1 MFRSLRKHRWPR
13 DTASQVLQCT
23 LRLLHRRKV
32 LRVLTRA
39 TSIGLHLVTGRARL
53 ISLRLAAFRNSSDSS
68 SLEPPLAVAVCH
80 VYYPSLFE
88 ELLTACRRAPC
99 VNRVLVTCPYEHQA
113 TLQRLLDTDSV
124 EASDLQ
130 VRVTP
135 VVNSGRD
142 VVPFLGLLHDSWL
155 READLVLKIHTKR
168 SPHLPIGKGE
178 YWRTS
183 LLQGLAPLD
192 ARRKL
197 GLQRVLCQAATSR
210 RAQVVWPI
218 RWAYSIESWGAN
230 RKNTLQIE
238 PCLSPTAALPLLFPA
253 GTMFW
258 CNQPFLGEL
267 RTSLASATQSWSL
280 GDDTTLDGGMVHA
293 VERFIGVLASRTRAI
308 TVTW

>member
-1 MFRSLRKHRWPR
+1 
-13 DTASQVLQCT
+13 
-23 LRLLHRRKV
+23 
-32 LRVLTRA
+32 
-39 TSIGLHLVTGRARL
+39 
-53 ISLRLAAFRNSSDSS
+53 
-68 SLEPPLAVAVCH
+68 
-80 VYYPSLFE
+80 
-88 ELLTACRRAPC
+88 
-99 VNRVLVTCPYEHQA
+99 
-113 TLQRLLDTDSV
+113 
-124 EASDLQ
+124 
-130 VRVTP
+130 VTP

-142 VVPFLGLLHDSWL
+142 VVPFLGLLHDPWL
-155 READLVLKIHTKR
+155 LEADLVLKIHTKR

-238 PCLSPTAALPLLFPA
+238 SHHSPTVTLPLLFPA

-267 RTSLASATQSWSL
+267 RTSLASAMQSWSL

-293 VERFIGVLASRTRAI
+293 VERFIGVLAGRTRAI

>member
-1 MFRSLRKHRWPR
+1 MFGNLRRPTRPR
-13 DTASQVLQCT
+13 VTVLQLLQT
-23 LRLLHRRKV
+23 LLRLLHGRKV

-39 TSIGLHLVTGRARL
+39 TSVGLHLVTGRGRL
-53 ISLRLAAFRNSSDSS
+53 TSLRLAAFRNVADSP

-80 VYYPSLFE
+80 VYYPSLFNE
-88 ELLTACRRAPC
+88 MLSACRRAPW

-113 TLQRLLDTDSV
+113 TLLGLLHTESV
-124 EASDLQ
+124 EASDLL

-135 VVNSGRD
+135 VMNFGRD
-142 VVPFLGLLHDSWL
+142 VVPFLGLLHHPWL

-183 LLQGLAPLD
+183 LLQGLAPVD
-192 ARRKL
+192 GRRRL
-197 GLQRVLCQAATSR
+197 GLQRVLCQAAASR
-210 RAQVVWPI
+210 HPKVLWPI

-230 RKNTLQIE
+230 RAIPLQIE
-238 PCLSPTAALPLLFPA
+238 PRISPAVTLPLLFPA

-267 RTSLASATQSWSL
+267 RTSLASATQSWPL
-280 GDDTTLDGGMVHA
+280 GEDTTLDGGMVHA
-293 VERFIGVLASRTRAI
+293 VERFIGVLASRKRAI